1 MQCMQQNQ
9 LTKRQAWHNTWR
21 AMRIW
26 RKLRPGLI
34 VSTAL
39 MSLVKEIERYAAIY
53 FAARLLGELAGN
65 RNGQQI
71 LFWAV
76 LALGSAGMLSLLG
89 GLLTRWKNYHQSAA
103 ERCVSRIFM
112 DKMLSMDFAVIDRQ
126 AVYDLYTQIRQ
137 NDTFMG
143 FGLTFTLL
151 LLEPMLTA
159 IFRIFG
165 GIGLSVSLFLY
176 PVPSGSP
183 LTFLNHPLTAALML
197 ALLLTI
203 AVFSSLSGA
212 KSTAYWAEHASD
224 GTLGNRIFS
233 FFCGM
238 TDDRSRAPDI
248 RIYGQQ
254 ENVLSVNLC
263 MQNLFGPGSSLA
275 KVAKGIMGGLLAL
288 SRGLMMLTTGVI
300 YLFVCLK
307 AWGGAFGVGE
317 VSQYVGAIANLFLGI
332 TGIFSYLGQLNNNAS
347 FLGKVYSLLDLPNEM
362 YQGSLTTEKRAD
374 RKYEIEF
381 RDVSF
386 RYPGSDT
393 WALSH
398 VNLRFQ
404 VGSRLA
410 VVGKNGSGKT
420 TFIKLLCRL
429 YDPTVGEIRLNGI
442 DIRKY
447 RYEDYLALF
456 SVVFQDF
463 KLLALP
469 LGENVAAAET
479 YEAARVT
486 ACLQKAGFGQRLTEL
501 PQGLETY
508 LYKELKKD
516 GVDVSGGEAQ
526 KIALARALYRDA
538 PFIILDEPTAA
549 LDPLA
554 EAQVYESFNAIL
566 EDKTAVYISHR
577 LSSCKFCDE
586 IAVFD
591 QGKVVQEG
599 THASLMAE
607 EKGLYHTLFTAQ
619 AQYYVASQK
628 EPK

>member
-1 MQCMQQNQ
+1 MAHEK
-9 LTKRQAWHNTWR
+9 LDRRQAWHNTWR
-21 AMRIW
+21 AIKIW
-26 RKLRPGLI
+26 WKIRPWLMI
-34 VSTAL
+34 STAL
-39 MSLVKEIERYAAIY
+39 LCLVKETERYAAIY

-65 RNGQQI
+65 RDPQQI

-76 LALGSAGMLSLLG
+76 LALGSAGVLSLFG
-89 GLLTRWKNYHQSAA
+89 GLLTRLQNYHQSAA
-103 ERCVSRIFM
+103 ERCVQRVFM

-126 AVYDLYTQIRQ
+126 AVYDLYTQIQQ

-143 FGLTFTLL
+143 FGLSFTLL

-159 IFRIFG
+159 IFRILG
-165 GIGLSVSLFLY
+165 GIGLSVSLFLQ
-176 PVPSGSP
+176 PVPAGNA
-183 LTFLNHPLTAALML
+183 LAFLNHPLAVAAML
-197 ALLLTI
+197 ALLLAL
-203 AVFSSLSGA
+203 AVLSSLSGA

-224 GTLGNRIFS
+224 GTLGNRIFN
-233 FFCGM
+233 FFCSM

-248 RIYGQQ
+248 RIYNQQ
-254 ENVLSVNLC
+254 ENVLSVNLS
-263 MQNLFGPGSSLA
+263 MQNIFGPGSSLA
-275 KVAKGIMGGLLAL
+275 NVAKGVMGGLLAL
-288 SRGLMMLTTGVI
+288 SRGLMMLMTGVI

-317 VSQYVGAIANLFLGI
+317 VSQYVGAITNLFLGI
-332 TGIFSYLGQLNNNAS
+332 TGIFSYLGQLYNNAS
-347 FLGKVYSLLDLPNEM
+347 FLSTVYSLLDLPNEM
-362 YQGSLTTEKRAD
+362 YQGSLTTEKRSD

-386 RYPGSDT
+386 RYPGSDA
-393 WALSH
+393 WALRH
-398 VNLRFQ
+398 VNLKFQ

-410 VVGKNGSGKT
+410 VVGRNGSGKT

-429 YDPTVGEIRLNGI
+429 YDPTEGEIRLNGI

-447 RYEDYLALF
+447 RYEDYLSLF

-469 LGENVAAAET
+469 LGENVAAEKT
-479 YEAARVT
+479 YEKARVT
-486 ACLQKAGFGQRLTEL
+486 QCLQKAGFGQRLSEL
-501 PQGLETY
+501 PQGLATY

-549 LDPLA
+549 LDPVA
-554 EAQVYESFNAIL
+554 EAQVYERFNAIL

-591 QGKVVQEG
+591 QGEVVQKG

-607 EKGLYHTLFTAQ
+607 EQGLYHALFTAQ
-619 AQYYVASQK
+619 AQYYVTSQK
-628 EPK
+628 ESE

>member
-1 MQCMQQNQ
+1 MAHEK
-9 LTKRQAWHNTWR
+9 LDRRQAWHNTWR
-21 AMRIW
+21 AMKIW
-26 RKLRPGLI
+26 WKIRPGLMI
-34 VSTAL
+34 FTAL
-39 MSLVKEIERYAAIY
+39 LCIVKETERYAAIY

-65 RNGQQI
+65 RDPQQI
-71 LFWAV
+71 LVWAV
-76 LALGSAGMLSLLG
+76 LALGSAGVLSLLG
-89 GLLTRWKNYHQSAA
+89 GLLTRLQNYHQSAA
-103 ERCVSRIFM
+103 ERCVQRVFM

-126 AVYDLYTQIRQ
+126 AVYDLYTQIQQ

-143 FGLTFTLL
+143 FGLSFTLL

-159 IFRIFG
+159 IFRILG
-165 GIGLSVSLFLY
+165 GIGLSVSLFLQ
-176 PVPSGSP
+176 PVPAGNA
-183 LTFLNHPLTAALML
+183 LAFLNHPLAVAAML
-197 ALLLTI
+197 ALLLAL
-203 AVFSSLSGA
+203 AVLSSLSGA

-224 GTLGNRIFS
+224 GTLGNRIFN
-233 FFCGM
+233 FFCSM

-248 RIYGQQ
+248 RIYNQQ
-254 ENVLSVNLC
+254 ENVLSVNLS
-263 MQNLFGPGSSLA
+263 MQNIFGPGSSLA
-275 KVAKGIMGGLLAL
+275 NVAKGVMGGLLAL
-288 SRGLMMLTTGVI
+288 SRGLMMLMTGVI

-317 VSQYVGAIANLFLGI
+317 VSQYVGAITNLFLGI
-332 TGIFSYLGQLNNNAS
+332 TGIFSYLGQLRNNAS
-347 FLGKVYSLLDLPNEM
+347 FLSTVYSLLDLPNEM
-362 YQGSLTTEKRAD
+362 YQGSLTTEKRSD

-386 RYPGSDT
+386 RYPGSDA
-393 WALSH
+393 WALRH
-398 VNLRFQ
+398 VNLKFQ

-410 VVGKNGSGKT
+410 VVGRNGSGKT

-429 YDPTVGEIRLNGI
+429 YDPTEGEIRLNGI

-447 RYEDYLALF
+447 RYEDYLSLF

-469 LGENVAAAET
+469 LGENVAAEKT
-479 YEAARVT
+479 YEKARVT
-486 ACLQKAGFGQRLTEL
+486 QCLQKAGFGQRLSEL

-549 LDPLA
+549 LDPVA
-554 EAQVYESFNAIL
+554 EAQVYERFNAIL

-591 QGKVVQEG
+591 QGEVVQKG

-607 EKGLYHTLFTAQ
+607 EQGLYHALFTAQ
-619 AQYYVASQK
+619 AQYYVTSQK
-628 EPK
+628 ESE

>member
-1 MQCMQQNQ
+1 MAHEK
-9 LTKRQAWHNTWR
+9 LDRRQAWHNTWR
-21 AMRIW
+21 AMKIW
-26 RKLRPGLI
+26 WKIRPGLI
-34 VSTAL
+34 IFTAL
-39 MSLVKEIERYAAIY
+39 LCLVKEAERYAAIY

-65 RNGQQI
+65 RDPQQI

-76 LALGSAGMLSLLG
+76 LALGSAGVLSLLG
-89 GLLTRWKNYHQSAA
+89 GLLTRLQNYHQSAA
-103 ERCVSRIFM
+103 ERCVQRVFM

-126 AVYDLYTQIRQ
+126 AVYDLYAQIQQ

-143 FGLTFTLL
+143 FGLSFTLL

-159 IFRIFG
+159 IFRILG
-165 GIGLSVSLFLY
+165 GIGLSVSLFLL
-176 PVPSGSP
+176 PVPAGNVMA
-183 LTFLNHPLTAALML
+183 FLNHPLAVAAML
-197 ALLLTI
+197 ALLLVL
-203 AVFSSLSGA
+203 AVLSSLSGA

-248 RIYGQQ
+248 RIYNQQ
-254 ENVLSVNLC
+254 ENVLSVNLS
-263 MQNLFGPGSSLA
+263 MQNIFGPGSSLA
-275 KVAKGIMGGLLAL
+275 NVAKGVMGGLLAL
-288 SRGLMMLTTGVI
+288 SRGLMMLMTGVI

-317 VSQYVGAIANLFLGI
+317 VSQYVGAITNLFLGI
-332 TGIFSYLGQLNNNAS
+332 TGIFSHLGQLKNNAS
-347 FLGKVYSLLDLPNEM
+347 FLSTVYSLLDLPNEM
-362 YQGSLTTEKRAD
+362 YQGSLTTEKRSD

-386 RYPGSDT
+386 RYPGSDA
-393 WALSH
+393 WALRH
-398 VNLRFQ
+398 VNLKFQ

-410 VVGKNGSGKT
+410 VVGRNGSGKT

-429 YDPTVGEIRLNGI
+429 YDPTEGEIRLNGI

-447 RYEDYLALF
+447 RYEDYLSLF

-469 LGENVAAAET
+469 LGENVAAEKT
-479 YEAARVT
+479 YEKARVT
-486 ACLQKAGFGQRLTEL
+486 QCLQKAGFGQRLSEL

-549 LDPLA
+549 LDPVA

-591 QGKVVQEG
+591 QGKMVQKG

-607 EKGLYHTLFTAQ
+607 EQGLYHALFTAQ
-619 AQYYVASQK
+619 AQYYVTSQK
-628 EPK
+628 ESE

>member
-1 MQCMQQNQ
+1 MAHEKR
-9 LTKRQAWHNTWR
+9 TRRQAWRNTWR
-21 AMRIW
+21 AMKIW
-26 RKLRPGLI
+26 WKIRPGLMI
-34 VSTAL
+34 FTAL
-39 MSLVKEIERYAAIY
+39 LCLVKEAERYAAIY

-65 RNGQQI
+65 RDPQQI

-76 LALGSAGMLSLLG
+76 LALGSAGVLSLFG
-89 GLLTRWKNYHQSAA
+89 GLFTRLQNYHQSAA
-103 ERCVSRIFM
+103 ERCVQHVFM

-126 AVYDLYTQIRQ
+126 AVYDLYTQIQQ

-143 FGLTFTLL
+143 FGLSFTLL

-159 IFRIFG
+159 IFRILG
-165 GIGLSVSLFLY
+165 GIGLSVSLFLL
-176 PVPSGSP
+176 PVPAGNA
-183 LTFLNHPLTAALML
+183 LAFLNHPLAVAAML
-197 ALLLTI
+197 ALLLAL
-203 AVFSSLSGA
+203 AVLSSLSGA

-224 GTLGNRIFS
+224 GTLGNRIFN
-233 FFCGM
+233 FFCSM

-248 RIYGQQ
+248 RIYNQQ
-254 ENVLSVNLC
+254 ENVLSVNLS
-263 MQNLFGPGSSLA
+263 MQNIFGPGSSLA
-275 KVAKGIMGGLLAL
+275 NVAKGVMGGLLAL
-288 SRGLMMLTTGVI
+288 SRGLMMLMTGVI

-317 VSQYVGAIANLFLGI
+317 VSQYVGAITNLFLGI
-332 TGIFSYLGQLNNNAS
+332 TGIFSYLGQLRNNAS
-347 FLGKVYSLLDLPNEM
+347 FLSTVYSLLDLPNEM
-362 YQGSLTTEKRAD
+362 YQGSLTTEKRSD

-386 RYPGSDT
+386 RYPGSDA
-393 WALSH
+393 WVLRH
-398 VNLRFQ
+398 VNLKFQ

-410 VVGKNGSGKT
+410 VVGRNGSGKT

-429 YDPTVGEIRLNGI
+429 YDPTEGEIRLNGI

-447 RYEDYLALF
+447 RYEDYLSLF

-469 LGENVAAAET
+469 LGENVAAAEQ
-479 YEAARVT
+479 YDGAQVT
-486 ACLQKAGFGQRLTEL
+486 QCLQKAGFGQRLSEL
-501 PQGLETY
+501 PQGLATY

-549 LDPLA
+549 LDPVA
-554 EAQVYESFNAIL
+554 EAQVYERFNAIL

-591 QGKVVQEG
+591 QGEVVQKG

-607 EKGLYHTLFTAQ
+607 EQGLYHALFTAQ
-619 AQYYVASQK
+619 AQYYVTSQK
-628 EPK
+628 ESE

>member
-1 MQCMQQNQ
+1 MAHEK
-9 LTKRQAWHNTWR
+9 LDRRQAWHNTWR
-21 AMRIW
+21 AMKIW
-26 RKLRPGLI
+26 WKIRPGLMI
-34 VSTAL
+34 FTAL
-39 MSLVKEIERYAAIY
+39 LCLVKETERYAAIY

-65 RNGQQI
+65 RDPQQI

-76 LALGSAGMLSLLG
+76 LALGSAGVLSLFG
-89 GLLTRWKNYHQSAA
+89 GLLTRLQNYHQSAA
-103 ERCVSRIFM
+103 ERCVQCVFM

-126 AVYDLYTQIRQ
+126 AVYDLYTQIQQ

-143 FGLTFTLL
+143 FGLSFTLL

-159 IFRIFG
+159 IFRILG
-165 GIGLSVSLFLY
+165 GIGLSVSLFLL
-176 PVPSGSP
+176 PVPAGNA
-183 LTFLNHPLTAALML
+183 LAFLNHPLAVAAML
-197 ALLLTI
+197 ALLLVL
-203 AVFSSLSGA
+203 AVLSSLSGA

-224 GTLGNRIFS
+224 GTLGNRIFN
-233 FFCGM
+233 FFCSM

-248 RIYGQQ
+248 RIYNQQ
-254 ENVLSVNLC
+254 ENVLSVNLS
-263 MQNLFGPGSSLA
+263 MQNIFGPGSSLA
-275 KVAKGIMGGLLAL
+275 NVAKGVMGGLLAL
-288 SRGLMMLTTGVI
+288 SRGLMMLMTGVI

-317 VSQYVGAIANLFLGI
+317 VSQYVGAITNLFLGI
-332 TGIFSYLGQLNNNAS
+332 TGIFSYLGQLYNNAS
-347 FLGKVYSLLDLPNEM
+347 FLSTVYSLLDLPNEM
-362 YQGSLTTEKRAD
+362 YQGSLTTEKRSD

-386 RYPGSDT
+386 RYPGSDA
-393 WALSH
+393 WALRH
-398 VNLRFQ
+398 VNLKFQ

-410 VVGKNGSGKT
+410 VVGRNGSGKT

-429 YDPTVGEIRLNGI
+429 YDPTEGEIRLNGI

-447 RYEDYLALF
+447 RYEDYLSLF

-469 LGENVAAAET
+469 LGENVAAAEQ
-479 YEAARVT
+479 YEKVLVT
-486 ACLQKAGFGQRLTEL
+486 QCLQKAGFGQRLSEL

-549 LDPLA
+549 LDPVA

-591 QGKVVQEG
+591 QGEVVQKG

-607 EKGLYHTLFTAQ
+607 EQGLYHALFTAQ
-619 AQYYVASQK
+619 AQYYVTSQK
-628 EPK
+628 ESE

>member
-1 MQCMQQNQ
+1 MAHEKR
-9 LTKRQAWHNTWR
+9 TRRQAWRNTWR
-21 AMRIW
+21 AMKIW
-26 RKLRPGLI
+26 WKIRPGLMI
-34 VSTAL
+34 FTAL
-39 MSLVKEIERYAAIY
+39 LCLVKEAERYAAIY

-65 RNGQQI
+65 RDPQQI

-76 LALGSAGMLSLLG
+76 LALGSAGVLSLFG
-89 GLLTRWKNYHQSAA
+89 GLLTRLQNYHQSAA
-103 ERCVSRIFM
+103 ERCVQHVFM

-126 AVYDLYTQIRQ
+126 AVYDLYTQIQQ

-143 FGLTFTLL
+143 FGLSFTLL

-159 IFRIFG
+159 IFRILG
-165 GIGLSVSLFLY
+165 GIGLSVSLFLL
-176 PVPSGSP
+176 PVPAGNA
-183 LTFLNHPLTAALML
+183 LAFLNHPLAVAAML
-197 ALLLTI
+197 ALLLAL
-203 AVFSSLSGA
+203 AVLSSLSGA

-224 GTLGNRIFS
+224 GTLGNRIFN
-233 FFCGM
+233 FFCSM

-248 RIYGQQ
+248 RIYNQQ
-254 ENVLSVNLC
+254 ENVLSVNLS
-263 MQNLFGPGSSLA
+263 MQNIFGPGSSLA
-275 KVAKGIMGGLLAL
+275 NVAKGVMGGLLAL
-288 SRGLMMLTTGVI
+288 SRGLMMLMTGVI

-317 VSQYVGAIANLFLGI
+317 VSQYVGAITNLFLGI
-332 TGIFSYLGQLNNNAS
+332 TGIFSYLGQLRNNAS
-347 FLGKVYSLLDLPNEM
+347 FLSTVYSLLDLPNEM
-362 YQGSLTTEKRAD
+362 YQGSLTTEKRSD

-386 RYPGSDT
+386 RYPGSDA
-393 WALSH
+393 WVLRH
-398 VNLRFQ
+398 VNLKFQ

-410 VVGKNGSGKT
+410 VVGRNGSGKT

-429 YDPTVGEIRLNGI
+429 YDPTEGEIRLNGI

-447 RYEDYLALF
+447 RYEDYLSLF

-469 LGENVAAAET
+469 LGENVAAAEQ
-479 YEAARVT
+479 YDGAQVT
-486 ACLQKAGFGQRLTEL
+486 QCLQKAGFGQRLSEL
-501 PQGLETY
+501 PQGLATY

-549 LDPLA
+549 LDPVA
-554 EAQVYESFNAIL
+554 EAQVYERFNAIL

-591 QGKVVQEG
+591 QGEVVQKG

-607 EKGLYHTLFTAQ
+607 EQGLYHALFTAQ
-619 AQYYVASQK
+619 AQYYVTSQK
-628 EPK
+628 ESE